1 MYRRLSEA
9 RNLAC
14 IRRYGLQT
22 SEVPAP
28 ASPPASAF
36 GTFPAPTRGQ
46 VSRPDPHHTPM
57 PSDSGSSRL
66 NRAPICSGAGCLD
79 WGSVRPGALRQWGL
93 AALWRPCIVCPG
105 GLFRRLPSGLPP
117 ARKPRA
123 AAPSAH
129 GSISTPPFFV
139 EKTAGSS
146 AWSSDMVGRTAWV
159 PPDGQTAPP
168 ATIKLESPSNLTRRG
183 CTKTCLFWPAETT
196 NLSHHSLLAPC
207 GLCRDRFPRL
217 SPARSPTDLI
227 LPDRST
233 RLTMVFGFLSLL
245 FHRADSLQQLR
256 QTWARF

>member
-1 MYRRLSEA
+1 MPILLCFQKKSKVAMYRRLSEA

-93 AALWRPCIVCPG
+93 AALWRPCMLLQTPAIEPAPSTQAAGRCAVCPWINVH
-105 GLFRRLPSGLPP
+105 
-117 ARKPRA
+117 A
-123 AAPSAH
+123 A
-129 GSISTPPFFV
+129 F
-139 EKTAGSS
+139 
-146 AWSSDMVGRTAWV
+146 
-159 PPDGQTAPP
+159 
-168 ATIKLESPSNLTRRG
+168 
-183 CTKTCLFWPAETT
+183 
-196 NLSHHSLLAPC
+196 
-207 GLCRDRFPRL
+207 LCRKDRWQL
-217 SPARSPTDLI
+217 C
-227 LPDRST
+227 
-233 RLTMVFGFLSLL
+233 MVIRYGWQNSMGS
-245 FHRADSLQQLR
+245 A
-256 QTWARF
+256 

>member
-9 RNLAC
+9 RNPAC
-14 IRRYGLQT
+14 IRGTACRPPRFRPPLRLRQVPSALAPLQRGGRCLDQIPIIPQCPLIAG
-22 SEVPAP
+22 VPASTGPPSAVGP
-28 ASPPASAF
+28 AASTGALCA
-36 GTFPAPTRGQ
+36 PAPSGYGVWRLFGCP
-46 VSRPDPHHTPM
+46 VCFSRRR
-57 PSDSGSSRL
+57 PSS
-66 NRAPICSGAGCLD
+66 
-79 WGSVRPGALRQWGL
+79 
-93 AALWRPCIVCPG
+93 
-105 GLFRRLPSGLPP
+105 LPP

-123 AAPSAH
+123 AVPSAH
-129 GSISTPPFFV
+129 GSMSTPLFFV

-168 ATIKLESPSNLTRRG
+168 ATLKLELSSNLTRRG
-183 CTKTCLFWPAETT
+183 CTKTYLFWPAETT

>member
-1 MYRRLSEA
+1 MRPGTLHASGGTAYRPPRFRPPLRLRQVPSA
-9 RNLAC
+9 LSP
-14 IRRYGLQT
+14 LQRGGRCLDQIPIIPQCPLIAG
-22 SEVPAP
+22 VPA
-28 ASPPASAF
+28 STGPPSA
-36 GTFPAPTRGQ
+36 
-46 VSRPDPHHTPM
+46 V
-57 PSDSGSSRL
+57 
-66 NRAPICSGAGCLD
+66 GAGCLD
-79 WGSVRPGALRQWGL
+79 GHSARPSALRQWGL
-93 AALWRPCIVCPG
+93 APLWRPCIVCPG